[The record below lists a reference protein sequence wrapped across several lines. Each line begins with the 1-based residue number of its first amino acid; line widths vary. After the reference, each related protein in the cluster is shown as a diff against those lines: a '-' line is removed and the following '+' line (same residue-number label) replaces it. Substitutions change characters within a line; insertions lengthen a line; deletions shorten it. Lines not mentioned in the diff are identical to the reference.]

1 MHQQRRE
8 GRSQR
13 ALCLAPPPVFPSLA
27 RTLFHTQD
35 AAHIVE
41 EIALLKTRTSG
52 CLALK
57 AGVGDE
63 RGVGECG
70 SRRGRER
77 GAPLTRIRTVR

>member
-1 MHQQRRE
+1 MQQKVGE
-8 GRSQR
+8 FGVVAKR
-13 ALCLAPPPVFPSLA
+13 ANVSA
-27 RTLFHTQD
+27 R
-35 AAHIVE
+35 V
-41 EIALLKTRTSG
+41 R